1 MNKIINSCYIKSV
14 WVLFFLTN
22 SFDNYAQDTV
32 YNKYGLWVMSNNAVY
47 RATVSKDADKEMVD
61 LSKIVPGLVFDL
73 KYSGNDNFMKTKL
86 YPPLKTTFLRKRVAL
101 ALAEVQKDLN
111 RQGLR
116 LKIFDAYRPY
126 AVTEKMWELVKDDRY
141 AADPKTGSGHN
152 RGIAVDLT
160 AIDLQTKEPLNMGT
174 EFDNFTDT
182 AHHNFTALPK
192 EVLLNR
198 LLLRNIME
206 KNGFKALETEWWHY
220 FYSDGAKYELM
231 DISFDE
237 LRKSKK

>member
-1 MNKIINSCYIKSV
+1 MNKIINSCYINSV
-14 WVLFFLTN
+14 WVVFFLTTPFN
-22 SFDNYAQDTV
+22 NYAQDTV
-32 YNKYGLWVMSNNAVY
+32 YNKYGLWVMSNNIVY
-47 RATVSKDADKEMVD
+47 RAAVSKDAEKEMVD
-61 LSKIVPGLVFDL
+61 LKKFVPGLVFDL
-73 KYSGNDNFMKTKL
+73 RYTGIDNFMKTKL
-86 YPPLKTTFLRKRVAL
+86 YPPLNTTFLRKPVAIAL
-101 ALAEVQKDLN
+101 AGVQKDLN
-111 RQGLR
+111 KQGLR
-116 LKIFDAYRPY
+116 LKIFDGYRPY
-126 AVTEKMWELVKDDRY
+126 SVTEKMWELVKDDRY

-160 AIDLQTKEPLNMGT
+160 IIDLQTKEPLNMGT

-182 AHHNFTALPK
+182 AHHGFSALPK

-220 FYSDGAKYELM
+220 FFSDGAKYELL
-231 DISFDE
+231 DLSFDE